1 MKKIMVFGLAVALLG
16 GVAGCSDTSD
26 TANNSSSTSQTISQT
41 KQTQASSKGQIS
53 FKVTVEE
60 AIKTY
65 QETYPDSDIT
75 SIELETSFGK
85 YSYKIEGVDDE
96 REYEVQVNA
105 DTKEVSK
112 DSAEN
117 LDSEDKAGVKRN
129 ADKLDL
135 ENLLSVE
142 RAAEIAAKKAGGGK
156 AEEWQLDKELG
167 TTYWEVKVVNGHKET
182 DVKLD
187 AKSGE
192 VLETEIDD

>member
-16 GVAGCSDTSD
+16 GLVGCSDTSD
-26 TANNSSSTSQTISQT
+26 TANNSSSTSQTISHT
-41 KQTQASSKGQIS
+41 KPTQASSKAQTS
-53 FKVTVEE
+53 FKVNVEE
-60 AIKTY
+60 VIKTY

>member
-26 TANNSSSTSQTISQT
+26 TANSSSSTSQTISQT
-41 KQTQASSKGQIS
+41 KPTQASSKDQTS
-53 FKVTVEE
+53 FKVNVEE

>member
-26 TANNSSSTSQTISQT
+26 TANSSSSTSQTISQT

-105 DTKEVSK
+105 NTKEVSK

-117 LDSEDKAGVKRN
+117 LDSEDKDGVKRN

-156 AEEWQLDKELG
+156 AEEWQLGKELG
-167 TTYWEVKVVNGHKET
+167 TTYWEVKVVDGHKET

>member
-105 DTKEVSK
+105 DTKEISK